1 MDVTTEAT
9 CRSVVKM
16 DRSAEKYYTLSNSS
30 LAPTVPASIYIAAK
44 WWGGGGGGEVGDFDR
59 GRGGDLEVNR
69 FGHRSPGMSI
79 RFYQRWGGAG
89 VIPVQ

>member
-16 DRSAEKYYTLSNSS
+16 ERSAEKYYTLSNSS

-44 WWGGGGGGEVGDFDR
+44 CQHQWGVEVGVGWGGMMVRLGI
-59 GRGGDLEVNR
+59 LK
-69 FGHRSPGMSI
+69 
-79 RFYQRWGGAG
+79 WGG
-89 VIPVQ
+89 VEILK